1 MLVTVEPVDA
11 LWLVSVSASVLD
23 FVSAF
28 RRYAD
33 RQGIFVPTAEPLAA
47 GKRGRIALT
56 LADGQIMIEGEAEV
70 VSSTPRPGGLHG
82 RAGMT
87 LRFSDLDEDS
97 KLVIAHL
104 EKARFASKVTS
115 VPDNVRARPGRLPAN
130 TPTPAID
137 PTEKVFEP
145 TQALARCLVVGNRDA
160 LADNARPKSATDA
173 PSAGAKSGK
182 FVMPSIPSPTTG
194 RVPAIPPVAAAPSGP
209 TRTGSTSTPP
219 PLSAPPVR
227 SATPS
232 TPPPT
237 RAIAPSTPPPLST
250 LAARAG
256 TPSAPPPFALASPDV
271 KAPSDTDPTGAL
283 TKAPSDT
290 DPTGSAGV
298 RPDTTP
304 ELAANPQA
312 PVVGAATPDSAAE
325 DHGPT
330 EQMAAPTVTVLSPV
344 ILPPREPAVAAPA
357 EPTLPTGHRTPPAPF
372 RTMRVAAV
380 PAPIQNA
387 SPFLPADTSPSS
399 AMDDAEITSTTEIPL
414 PPSAPGIAAVAESS
428 APPVAAEPPDT
439 AAMAVPAAPAE
450 GAAAESVLVA
460 APSPAQPGRRHDEI
474 NPVTGNWTIALSPEG
489 PSTVVREPIAP
500 QFEVVQSTARIGN
513 APLEISGALGGR
525 ADQTGEHRP
534 VGTAPS
540 IEIAPELARPSLQD
554 IVARLPPGATSDD
567 PAPTPPPF
575 SESVDPYGATG
586 AFHIGGEFA
595 QPPPP
600 SFAGYAQPIPMAASV
615 APPGGYAT
623 PTQGLAASAFG
634 PQQYQDPRAL
644 TDAGTGFF
652 QSEESADQR
661 PRYATTGANGI
672 IPERKS
678 KRNIYIIAGAAAL
691 AIVIAVIM
699 AMGGG
704 DKKADGTAAPGSN
717 QTVLGSGNGTGS
729 APAVKPPIAVDAAP
743 PPAPPIDAAPTPVPV
758 DAAAAP
764 AATPDAAVDEPMPT
778 STLCTVKLNSDPTGA
793 EVISDKESLGVTPIS
808 IDVSCDQ
815 PLKLMFRK
823 SKWIG
828 VSKIL
833 KPTRKGIS
841 FTAHLIKPSLS
852 IKVSSTPTGGTISIN
867 GKAAGTTPT
876 TVKVPGSGVVTISVA
891 KKGYVTA
898 TKKHTPKAN
907 NESVVFTLTKS
918 KSK

>member
-1 MLVTVEPVDA
+1 MLAKVEPVDA

-97 KLVIAHL
+97 KQVIAHL

-115 VPDNVRARPGRLPAN
+115 VPDNVRARPGRLPADAP
-130 TPTPAID
+130 TPTVD

-145 TQALARCLVVGNRDA
+145 TQALARCVVVGNRDA
-160 LADNARPKSATDA
+160 LADNARPKSTTDA
-173 PSAGAKSGK
+173 PSAGTKASGK
-182 FVMPSIPSPTTG
+182 FVMPSIPSPSTG
-194 RVPAIPPVAAAPSGP
+194 RVPAIAPAGAALSGP
-209 TRTGSTSTPP
+209 TRTNSASTPP
-219 PLSAPPVR
+219 PLS
-227 SATPS
+227 
-232 TPPPT
+232 PPPS
-237 RAIAPSTPPPLST
+237 RAVAPSTPPPLSS
-250 LAARAG
+250 LAGRAH
-256 TPSAPPPFALASPDV
+256 TPSSAPPI

-283 TKAPSDT
+283 AKAPSDT
-290 DPTGSAGV
+290 DPTGSSGLRA
-298 RPDTTP
+298 DTAP
-304 ELAANPQA
+304 EETRKPQA
-312 PVVGAATPDSAAE
+312 PIVAITDNAQAD

-330 EQMAAPTVTVLSPV
+330 EQMTAPTVTVLSPV
-344 ILPPREPAVAAPA
+344 ILPPREPAFA
-357 EPTLPTGHRTPPAPF
+357 EPTAPPPVPHRAPPAPF

-380 PAPIQNA
+380 PAPIQTS

-399 AMDDAEITSTTEIPL
+399 AMDDGEITSTTEIPL
-414 PPSAPGIAAVAESS
+414 PPSAPGSS
-428 APPVAAEPPDT
+428 APVTSESRDT
-439 AAMAVPAAPAE
+439 SVMDAQAPAPTE
-450 GAAAESVLVA
+450 AQPAQESVLVA
-460 APSPAQPGRRHDEI
+460 APVVAGGRRHDEI

-489 PSTVVREPIAP
+489 PSTVVREPLAP

-513 APLEISGALGGR
+513 APLEISGALGAR
-525 ADQTGEHRP
+525 ADQTAEHRP

-540 IEIAPELARPSLQD
+540 IEIAPELSRPSLQD
-554 IVARLPPGATSDD
+554 IVARLPPGSTSDD
-567 PAPTPPPF
+567 PAPLPPPL
-575 SESVDPYGATG
+575 STAPPPSAVDPYGATG
-586 AFHIGGEFA
+586 AFHINSDAG
-595 QPPPP
+595 PPPP
-600 SFAGYAQPIPMAASV
+600 GFAGYAQPIPMAPQVS
-615 APPGGYAT
+615 YAN
-623 PTQGLAASAFG
+623 PTQGQA
-634 PQQYQDPRAL
+634 YQDPRAL

-652 QSEESADQR
+652 QSEESANQQR
-661 PRYATTGANGI
+661 RYQTTGANVI

-678 KRNIYIIAGAAAL
+678 KRTLYIIAGAVAL
-691 AIVIAVIM
+691 AVAIAVIM

-704 DKKADGTAAPGSN
+704 DKKATEPGPVGSN
-717 QTVLGSGNGTGS
+717 KPGTGS
-729 APAVKPPIAVDAAP
+729 APAVKPPVVVDAAPAPTPAVDAAP
-743 PPAPPIDAAPTPVPV
+743 APVAV
-758 DAAAAP
+758 DAATAP
-764 AATPDAAVDEPMPT
+764 AATPDAAIDEPMPT
-778 STLCTVKLNSDPTGA
+778 STLCTVKLNSEPSGA
-793 EVISDKESLGVTPIS
+793 EVISDKESLGITPTT

-823 SKWIG
+823 TKWIG

-841 FTAHLIKPSLS
+841 FTAHLLKPSLS
-852 IKVSSTPTGGTISIN
+852 IKVSSTPPGGTISIN

-876 TVKVPGSGVVTISVA
+876 TVKVPGGGVVTISVA

-907 NESVVFTLTKS
+907 NDSVMFTLTKS
-918 KSK
+918 KTK